1 MMHRHRGVLR
11 FHVLFS
17 FLALIC
23 FRILVFYLNQ
33 KQEEGQRLVHYLQQT
48 NNKLAMCKCLCVRNK

>member
-48 NNKLAMCKCLCVRNK
+48 NNN